1 MSPLAE
7 IRLVAQR
14 EVVKS
19 IRSLKGIILAV
30 LTVLGALV
38 VSVVC
43 VMIEGSQRAAAGAT
57 SNEAFTAFKQQA
69 IAKETG
75 DEGLAAHMASE
86 PWSLLVFLKITIWL
100 GPLLI
105 ALLGF
110 DAMAA
115 ELQYRSVRFWTV
127 RTRRASFY
135 LGKFVGLFALVS
147 AITLTINVLAGL
159 VVLVRGYVTIGQLV
173 TSGLHDWLISLPIAL
188 AWAAIASFVSSRF
201 KTPILALLT
210 TFGVFFMLWLV
221 GLGGFIARIRASFAA
236 QQALPMSWYEYLYP
250 NAYDDMLMSTQ
261 PVKVVTAVAI
271 LVGFAAVIGAAGAL
285 LFARRDV

>member
-1 MSPLAE
+1 VNPLVE

-43 VMIEGSQRAAAGAT
+43 VMIEGSQRAEAGAM
-57 SNEAFTAFKQQA
+57 SNEAFAAFKEQA
-69 IAKETG
+69 FSKETG
-75 DEGLAAHMASE
+75 DAALAAHLASQ
-86 PWSLLVFLKITIWL
+86 PWSLIVFLKITIWL

-110 DAMAA
+110 DAIAA
-115 ELQYRSVRFWTV
+115 ELQHRSVRFWTV
-127 RTRRASFY
+127 RTRRTSFY
-135 LGKFVGLFALVS
+135 LGKFLGLFALVS
-147 AITLTINVLAGL
+147 AITFTINLLAGT
-159 VVLVRGYVTIGQLV
+159 VVLVRGYVTIEQLV
-173 TSGLHDWLISLPIAL
+173 TSGLRYWLISLPIAL
-188 AWAAIASFVSSRF
+188 VWAAIASFVSSRF
-201 KTPILALLT
+201 RTPILALLT

-221 GLGGFIARIRASFAA
+221 GLGGFIERLRASFAA

-250 NAYDDMLMSTQ
+250 NAYDDMLLSTQ
-261 PVKVVTAVAI
+261 PVKVLTAIAI
-271 LVGFAAVIGAAGAL
+271 LVGFAAVLGAAGSF